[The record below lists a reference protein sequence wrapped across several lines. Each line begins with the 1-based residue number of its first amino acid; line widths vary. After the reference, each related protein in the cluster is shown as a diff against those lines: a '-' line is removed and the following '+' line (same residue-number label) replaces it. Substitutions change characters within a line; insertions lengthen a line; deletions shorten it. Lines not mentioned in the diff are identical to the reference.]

1 MENKKMELRIDPE
14 FESKIPPLTEDEVLR
29 LHSSILSEGR
39 LISPIVAWNGIIV
52 DGHNRYK
59 FIQQHPE
66 IEYDVYEMDFDNRS
80 QAIAWIC
87 RNQLGRRNLAPEQ
100 KKYLMG
106 KQYEAEK
113 QAWGGD
119 RKSEESKYQNDTLIE
134 DTGTRLAKENNVSRI
149 SVLRAYGYAN
159 AVDLAEEA
167 VPGIK
172 DEILSGAL
180 KATDTQIMNIGKAA
194 PEQRPALVEQLR
206 QPKPPKKP
214 KPPKEKPTFNPK
226 HYENPASKPKDPE
239 LVLIQKIADDMR
251 EPRSNGKPG
260 TMIYEMT
267 DAMESMIFR
276 WNFCKSNYAAFFEL
290 EECWTEIRKL
300 IRNGYDFLIQYD
312 RGLPHSTDVR
322 EFTEVPPTALPHQ
335 GRRKV
340 LPDRH
345 LLTTAEIASE
355 TPAAISKETPHDILY
370 ELDAALDSFT
380 FRWSVCLSH
389 NRDHFDTE
397 EHRTQIFQRAKNGI
411 EYLNQILQ
419 GEIPLE

>member
-1 MENKKMELRIDPE
+1 MTKTYNTPKRTHIVKTRLDDEEHAEFLHRLKNYEMSQAKFIREAISGATIRPVIVASLVSDDLLAAIGKLTAEYGMIGSNLNQIARHLNEWHSPYPQLAADLRNAAGD
-14 FESKIPPLTEDEVLR
+14 LTSLKFEVL
-29 LHSSILSEGR
+29 
-39 LISPIVAWNGIIV
+39 
-52 DGHNRYK
+52 
-59 FIQQHPE
+59 
-66 IEYDVYEMDFDNRS
+66 
-80 QAIAWIC
+80 
-87 RNQLGRRNLAPEQ
+87 
-100 KKYLMG
+100 G
-106 KQYEAEK
+106 KV
-113 QAWGGD
+113 GD
-119 RKSEESKYQNDTLIE
+119 LVGDI
-134 DTGTRLAKENNVSRI
+134 
-149 SVLRAYGYAN
+149 
-159 AVDLAEEA
+159 
-167 VPGIK
+167 
-172 DEILSGAL
+172 
-180 KATDTQIMNIGKAA
+180 QIMNIGKAA
-194 PEQRPALVEQLR
+194 PEQRPALVEQRR

-276 WNFCKSNYAAFFEL
+276 WNFCKSNYAAFLEL

-340 LPDRH
+340 LPDWH
-345 LLTTAEIASE
+345 LLTTAEIAYE

-397 EHRTQIFQRAKNGI
+397 ENRTQIFQRAKNGI